1 MKFNSPLQKGRL
13 ISRYKRF
20 LSDIEL
26 SSGETITAHI
36 ANPGAMTGLAKP
48 GAEVWVSLSD
58 NPKRK
63 LPFSWELVRVG
74 RHLVDVNT
82 SHANRVVEESLAKKG
97 ISELAAYNSVRRE
110 VAYGKNSRCDFLL
123 KEPGLADCWL
133 EVKNVS
139 LKRGNRAEFPD
150 SVTTRGSKL
159 LYELMDVVT
168 KGERAVM
175 LYVVQRAD
183 CASFSVAADIDPA
196 YGAAMELAKDKGV
209 EFLCYVCKIRK
220 DGLYLDHPLPFT
232 EPLKRTSE
240 QELIVTNE

>member
-1 MKFNSPLQKGRL
+1 M
-13 ISRYKRF
+13 
-20 LSDIEL
+20 
-26 SSGETITAHI
+26 
-36 ANPGAMTGLAKP
+36 
-48 GAEVWVSLSD
+48 
-58 NPKRK
+58 
-63 LPFSWELVRVG
+63 
-74 RHLVDVNT
+74 
-82 SHANRVVEESLAKKG
+82 
-97 ISELAAYNSVRRE
+97 
-110 VAYGKNSRCDFLL
+110 
-123 KEPGLADCWL
+123 
-133 EVKNVS
+133 
-139 LKRGNRAEFPD
+139 
-150 SVTTRGSKL
+150 TTRGAKH